1 MPLLLNKGA
10 LAIAAVV
17 AIALNARGGPIRSK
31 TLARRLALPE
41 RQLDPMLRAMAR
53 HGILKSTRGP
63 LGGYEL
69 AREQRR
75 ITADEILRA
84 AGTADK
90 TDRTPVP
97 QSALLNSVVMPAV
110 EQAERTFS
118 TALTRINIEDLAHS
132 AAALPTQ
139 EPDRTDSI
147 LTEPD
152 SVRQSRARDRRVALT
167 EIGRLLKD
175 QYNALATPVPPHLAA
190 LVEKHKNAEI
200 GETSGY
206 SKSLFARR

>member
-1 MPLLLNKGA
+1 MPLLLSKGA

-41 RQLDPMLRAMAR
+41 RHLDPMLQAMAR
-53 HGILKSTRGP
+53 HGILKGTRGP

-69 AREQRR
+69 AREPRH
-75 ITADEILRA
+75 ITADEILCA

-97 QSALLNSVVMPAV
+97 HALLNGVVMPAV
-110 EQAERTFS
+110 EQAEHTFS

-132 AAALPTQ
+132 AAALPTEEQ
-139 EPDRTDSI
+139 DGPDSI
-147 LTEPD
+147 VTEPD
-152 SVRQSRARDRRVALT
+152 SVRQSRARNRSVALT
-167 EIGRLLKD
+167 KIGRLVRD
-175 QYNALATPVPPHLAA
+175 QYNALATPVPPHLDQS
-190 LVEKHKNAEI
+190 VEKLKNAEI

-206 SKSLFARR
+206 PKSLFAWR

>member
-1 MPLLLNKGA
+1 MPLLLSKGA
-10 LAIAAVV
+10 LAISAVV
-17 AIALNARGGPIRSK
+17 AIALNARGSPIRSK
-31 TLARRLALPE
+31 TLAMRLALPE
-41 RQLDPMLRAMAR
+41 RHLEPMLQAMAR

-84 AGTADK
+84 AGTADE

-97 QSALLNSVVMPAV
+97 QSALLNSLVMPAV
-110 EQAERTFS
+110 EQAERAFS
-118 TALTRINIEDLAHS
+118 TALARINIEVLAHS
-132 AAALPTQ
+132 AAELPTQ
-139 EPDRTDSI
+139 EPERTDSI

-152 SVRQSRARDRRVALT
+152 AVRQSRARDRRAALMVI
-167 EIGRLLKD
+167 ERLLKE

-190 LVEKHKNAEI
+190 LVEKLKNAEI

>member
-1 MPLLLNKGA
+1 MPVLLSKAA

-17 AIALNARGGPIRSK
+17 AIALNARRGPIRSK
-31 TLARRLALPE
+31 TLAVRLALPE
-41 RQLDPMLRAMAR
+41 RHLEPMLQSMAR

-69 AREQRR
+69 AREPRH

-97 QSALLNSVVMPAV
+97 HPLLNRVVMPAV
-110 EQAERTFS
+110 EQAERIFS

-132 AAALPTQ
+132 AASLPTPEQ
-139 EPDRTDSI
+139 DRPDSI
-147 LTEPD
+147 VTEPD

-167 EIGRLLKD
+167 KIGRLLRD
-175 QYNALATPVPPHLAA
+175 QHNTLATPVPPHLDES
-190 LVEKHKNAEI
+190 VEKLK
-200 GETSGY
+200 TQ
-206 SKSLFARR
+206 K

>member
-1 MPLLLNKGA
+1 MPLLLSKGA

-17 AIALNARGGPIRSK
+17 AVALNARGGPIRSK

-41 RQLDPMLRAMAR
+41 RHLEPMLQAMAR

-152 SVRQSRARDRRVALT
+152 SVKQSRARDRRRCAH
-167 EIGRLLKD
+167 RD
-175 QYNALATPVPPHLAA
+175 RATPEGPVQRSGDSRPAA
-190 LVEKHKNAEI
+190 SRC
-200 GETSGY
+200 T
-206 SKSLFARR
+206 RRKTQKRRNRRNLWVL

>member
-1 MPLLLNKGA
+1 MPLLLSKGA

-41 RQLDPMLRAMAR
+41 RHLEPMLQAMAR
-53 HGILKSTRGP
+53 HGILKGTRGP

-84 AGTADK
+84 AGTADR

-97 QSALLNSVVMPAV
+97 FGLLNSVVLSAV
-110 EQAERTFS
+110 EEAECAFT
-118 TALTRINIEDLAHS
+118 TALARINIEDLAHS
-132 AAALPTQ
+132 TAALATD
-139 EPDRTDSI
+139 EPDRADSI
-147 LTEPD
+147 RTQPD
-152 SVRQSRARDRRVALT
+152 SARQSRARNRRVALT

-175 QYNALATPVPPHLAA
+175 QYDALAHPVSPLLGA
-190 LVEKHKNAEI
+190 LVE
-200 GETSGY
+200 S
-206 SKSLFARR
+206 SKPQK

>member
-1 MPLLLNKGA
+1 MPLLLSKGA
-10 LAIAAVV
+10 LAIAAVL
-17 AIALNARGGPIRSK
+17 AIALNGGGPIRSK
-31 TLARRLALPE
+31 TLATRLALPE
-41 RQLDPMLRAMAR
+41 RHLEPMLQAMAR
-53 HGILKSTRGP
+53 HGILKGTRGP

-69 AREQRR
+69 AREPRH

-97 QSALLNSVVMPAV
+97 HALLNRVVMPAV

-139 EPDRTDSI
+139 EQDRPDSI
-147 LTEPD
+147 VTEPD
-152 SVRQSRARDRRVALT
+152 SVRQSRARNRRVALT
-167 EIGRLLKD
+167 EIGRLLRD
-175 QYNALATPVPPHLAA
+175 QYNALARPAA
-190 LVEKHKNAEI
+190 SRYVEKLKNAE
-200 GETSGY
+200 
-206 SKSLFARR
+206 

>member
-1 MPLLLNKGA
+1 MPMPLLLNKGA

-41 RQLDPMLRAMAR
+41 RHLEPMLQAMAR

-84 AGTADK
+84 AG
-90 TDRTPVP
+90 
-97 QSALLNSVVMPAV
+97 
-110 EQAERTFS
+110 
-118 TALTRINIEDLAHS
+118 
-132 AAALPTQ
+132 
-139 EPDRTDSI
+139 
-147 LTEPD
+147 
-152 SVRQSRARDRRVALT
+152 
-167 EIGRLLKD
+167 
-175 QYNALATPVPPHLAA
+175 Y
-190 LVEKHKNAEI
+190 
-200 GETSGY
+200 
-206 SKSLFARR
+206 

>member
-1 MPLLLNKGA
+1 LPMPLLLSKGA

-17 AIALNARGGPIRSK
+17 AIARGSPIRSK
-31 TLARRLALPE
+31 TLAMRLALPE
-41 RQLDPMLRAMAR
+41 RHLEPMLQAMAR

-84 AGTADK
+84 AGTADEAE
-90 TDRTPVP
+90 RTPVP

-110 EQAERTFS
+110 EQAERAFS
-118 TALTRINIEDLAHS
+118 TALARINIEGLAHS

-139 EPDRTDSI
+139 EPERADSI

-152 SVRQSRARDRRVALT
+152 SVRQSRARDRRAALMVI
-167 EIGRLLKD
+167 ERLLKE

-190 LVEKHKNAEI
+190 LVEKLKNAEI

>member
-1 MPLLLNKGA
+1 MPLLLSKGT

-17 AIALNARGGPIRSK
+17 GVALNARGGPIRSK

-41 RQLDPMLRAMAR
+41 RHLEPMLQAMAR

>member
-53 HGILKSTRGP
+53 HGILKGTRGP

-190 LVEKHKNAEI
+190 LVINRNLEI
-200 GETSGY
+200 PGRQGFFCIAGPR
-206 SKSLFARR
+206 LH

>member
-1 MPLLLNKGA
+1 MPLLLSKGA

-31 TLARRLALPE
+31 TLARGFALPE
-41 RQLDPMLRAMAR
+41 RHLEPMLQAMAR
-53 HGILKSTRGP
+53 HGILKGTRGP

-84 AGTADK
+84 ADTADK
-90 TDRTPVP
+90 TDRTPPP

-132 AAALPTQ
+132 AALPTQ
-139 EPDRTDSI
+139 EQDRTDSI

-167 EIGRLLKD
+167 EIGRLLRD

-200 GETSGY
+200 GETSE
-206 SKSLFARR
+206 LL

>member
-1 MPLLLNKGA
+1 MPRLLTKGA

-31 TLARRLALPE
+31 TLARQLALPE
-41 RQLDPMLRAMAR
+41 RHLEPMLQAMAR
-53 HGILKSTRGP
+53 HGILKGTRGP

-84 AGTADK
+84 TDTADK

-97 QSALLNSVVMPAV
+97 QCALLNSVVMPAV
-110 EQAERTFS
+110 EQAEGSFS
-118 TALTRINIEDLAHS
+118 TALARINIEDLAHS

-152 SVRQSRARDRRVALT
+152 SVRQSRARDRRVTLT

-175 QYNALATPVPPHLAA
+175 QYNALASPVPQHLAP
-190 LVEKHKNAEI
+190 LLEKFKNAEI
-200 GETSGY
+200 GETSGV
-206 SKSLFARR
+206 L